1 MLSGSDGG
9 GRDRYQLRVF
19 GVKPRLPTLSNFSQ
33 KRMHRKDSKEVP
45 VSTAVTEQAGASKDR
60 RRLGQGAWDTDIPLW
75 SVPVPARLHSSRFLE
90 RDDPVGPFWV
100 TGLSLWL
107 SG

>member
-9 GRDRYQLRVF
+9 ERDRYQLRVF

-75 SVPVPARLHSSRFLE
+75 SVPVPARLHSRVDFWKEMIRSAHFGSRVY
-90 RDDPVGPFWV
+90 PCG
-100 TGLSLWL
+100 
-107 SG
+107 